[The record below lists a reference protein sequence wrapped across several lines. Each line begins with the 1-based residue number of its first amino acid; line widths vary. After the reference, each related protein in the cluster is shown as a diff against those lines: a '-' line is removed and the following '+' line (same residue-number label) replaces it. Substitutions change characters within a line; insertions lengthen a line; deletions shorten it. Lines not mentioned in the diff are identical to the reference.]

1 MRYNAFYG
9 ELPLEAFKPI
19 GGRMRLYG
27 GGDPISAVSDAV
39 NNLGTSID
47 QTVRDVLP
55 GGWTTAALLTA
66 GYYYAPEIGA
76 FVNAAGESVP
86 LSQVA
91 DAGVVSS
98 PVTSGNVIATELPSL
113 SNVAG
118 SATGTALANA
128 ASPAASTVAPS
139 TTPLSGLGSGT
150 LATPGDVGTQFVTGT
165 PISTVGQGATL
176 SAPTTATG
184 AMGAGLGG
192 AATDAA
198 GNIIPA
204 IAGNAAGT
212 AGAAVASGLTPA
224 ADTSF
229 LSSLIPS
236 TPMGQ
241 IAAAQ
246 GLTGLGSALIGSNAA
261 QKAADIQSA
270 AAQNATALQGQM
282 FNTINQQQAP
292 YRTAGYNALNQLGGL
307 GSGQYQ
313 QYDVNGNPTT
323 MGTGTGYLTHQ
334 FNASDLAGGLA
345 PNYDFMLQ
353 QGQQANQ
360 RAANAA
366 GGGFGGNALKG
377 LQDYTQNYAGN
388 AYQNAFQ
395 NYQNQRTNIYNT
407 LAGIAGIGQQGQTA
421 TNTAAQNATTAQTQL
436 GVGSAA
442 AQAAGQV
449 GTAGAYGNALGQ
461 LGSGLTLASLLNQR
475 GNISLPTQ

>member
-27 GGDPISAVSDAV
+27 GGDPISAVSDAI
-39 NNLGTSID
+39 NDLGTSID
-47 QTVRDVLP
+47 QTVRDVVP
-55 GGWTTAALLTA
+55 GGWTTAALLA
-66 GYYYAPEIGA
+66 GGYYYAPEIGA
-76 FVNAAGESVP
+76 YVGTAGETVP

-91 DAGVVSS
+91 DAGVVAS
-98 PVTSGNVIATELPSL
+98 PVTSGTVTA
-113 SNVAG
+113 
-118 SATGTALANA
+118 TALPPLADVGASAAGTVLGNA
-128 ASPAASTVAPS
+128 VTPTVAPVVAEA
-139 TTPLSGLGSGT
+139 TPLSTIAPNASSGT
-150 LATPGDVGTQFVTGT
+150 GLTQVGGQGLTGDTLGNLSTMGGGQGLTGLSTTGT
-165 PISTVGQGATL
+165 PISSVGGGLNAGGIGGAL
-176 SAPTTATG
+176 GTTA
-184 AMGAGLGG
+184 AGSALG
-192 AATDAA
+192 
-198 GNIIPA
+198 
-204 IAGNAAGT
+204 
-212 AGAAVASGLTPA
+212 SGLPA

-241 IAAAQ
+241 IAATQ
-246 GLTGLGSALIGSNAA
+246 GLTGLGSALIGSSAA
-261 QKAADIQSA
+261 QKAADIQAA

-313 QYDVNGNPTT
+313 QYDAQGNPTT
-323 MGTGTGYLTHQ
+323 MGTGTGYLTKQ
-334 FNASDLAGGLA
+334 FGPADLAAGLA

-353 QGQQANQ
+353 QGQMANQ
-360 RAANAA
+360 RAANV
-366 GGGFGGNALKG
+366 GGGAIGGNALQG
-377 LQDYTQNYAGN
+377 LQNYTQNYAGN

-395 NYQNQRTNIYNT
+395 NFQNQRTNIYNT
-407 LAGIAGIGQQGQTA
+407 LAGIAGIGQTGQSA
-421 TNTAAQNATTAQTQL
+421 TNQAAQNATTAQTQL

-461 LGSGLTLASLLNQR
+461 LGSGLTLATLLNQR
-475 GNISLPTQ
+475 GNATLPLA

>member
-9 ELPLEAFKPI
+9 ELPLEAFKPV

-27 GGDPISAVSDAV
+27 GGDPISAVSNAIND
-39 NNLGTSID
+39 LGTSID

-55 GGWTTAALLTA
+55 GGWTTAALLAA

-76 FVNAAGESVP
+76 YISATGETVP
-86 LSQVA
+86 LAEVA

-128 ASPAASTVAPS
+128 AAPAASTVAPAVA
-139 TTPLSGLGSGT
+139 P
-150 LATPGDVGTQFVTGT
+150 AV
-165 PISTVGQGATL
+165 
-176 SAPTTATG
+176 APTTTSLSNIGATTG
-184 AMGAGLGG
+184 
-192 AATDAA
+192 
-198 GNIIPA
+198 
-204 IAGNAAGT
+204 GT
-212 AGAAVASGLTPA
+212 AGADGSNFLAGMGDVAATEGSGVSGTGILSKVPA

-246 GLTGLGSALIGSNAA
+246 GISGLGSALIGSSAA

-270 AAQNATALQGQM
+270 AAQSGQALQGQM

-313 QYDVNGNPTT
+313 QYDAAGNPTT
-323 MGTGTGYLTHQ
+323 MGTGSGYLTHQ
-334 FNASDLAGGLA
+334 FNAADLQAGLA

-353 QGQQANQ
+353 QGQMANQ

-366 GGGFGGNALKG
+366 GGGFGGNALQG
-377 LQDYTQNYAGN
+377 LNKYTQDYAGN
-388 AYQNAFQ
+388 AYQNAFN
-395 NYQNQRTNIYNT
+395 NYQTQRTGIYNT
-407 LAGIAGIGQQGQTA
+407 LAGIAGIGQTGQSA
-421 TNTAAQNATTAQTQL
+421 TNQAAQNATTAQTQL

-475 GNISLPTQ
+475 GNVTLPAA

>member
-39 NNLGTSID
+39 SSIGDIGQGAIDAVSDLGVSID

-55 GGWTTAALLTA
+55 GGWTTAALLAA

-76 FVNAAGESVP
+76 YIGASGETVP
-86 LSQVA
+86 LAEVV

-98 PVTSGNVIATELPSL
+98 PVTSGTVTATALPPL
-113 SNVAG
+113 ADVVAPTVG

-128 ASPAASTVAPS
+128 AAPAVAPTVAPAVA
-139 TTPLSGLGSGT
+139 P
-150 LATPGDVGTQFVTGT
+150 VV
-165 PISTVGQGATL
+165 
-176 SAPTTATG
+176 APTTTAL
-184 AMGAGLGG
+184 ANLG
-192 AATDAA
+192 ATDASLGA
-198 GNIIPA
+198 
-204 IAGNAAGT
+204 
-212 AGAAVASGLTPA
+212 AGAANAGTGGANFLSGMGAENAVSGAGVSGTGILSNVPA

-246 GLTGLGSALIGSNAA
+246 GLTGLGSALIGSSAA

-270 AAQNATALQGQM
+270 AAQSATALQGQM

-307 GSGQYQ
+307 GSGTYQ
-313 QYDVNGNPTT
+313 MYDAAGNPTT
-323 MGTGTGYLTHQ
+323 QGTGTGYLTKQ
-334 FNASDLAGGLA
+334 FGPSDLQAGLA

-353 QGQQANQ
+353 QGQMANQ
-360 RAANAA
+360 RQANI
-366 GGGFGGNALKG
+366 GGGAIGGNALQG
-377 LQDYTQNYAGN
+377 LQKYTQDYAGN
-388 AYQNAFQ
+388 AYQNAFT
-395 NYQNQRTNIYNT
+395 NYQNQRSNIYNT
-407 LAGIAGIGQQGQTA
+407 LAGIAGIGQTGQTA
-421 TNTAAQNATTAQTQL
+421 TNTAGTNLANAQSQL

-442 AQAAGQV
+442 AQAAGQI

-475 GNISLPTQ
+475 GNATLPVA